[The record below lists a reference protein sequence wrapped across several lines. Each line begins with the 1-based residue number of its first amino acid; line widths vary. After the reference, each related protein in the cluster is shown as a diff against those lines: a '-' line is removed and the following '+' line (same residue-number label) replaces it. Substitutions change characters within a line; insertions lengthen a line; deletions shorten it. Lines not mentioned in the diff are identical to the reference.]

1 MRYLSFAIVRCC
13 SRLIQYGLLDRYLN
27 INKHRI
33 GVGLIQKIQEQIQEN
48 SMAGKVEKVTPSLA
62 LGRVGIISRS
72 EDTTERI
79 TGEKG
84 VLRQEEGALE
94 IDYEA
99 EGERYSRFFQ
109 IRHLKIYR
117 RNEPAGFLLQDVI
130 TGNRLFIKPEA
141 SKLDAARD
149 YLSRAMR
156 DGMSEGR
163 LASSVRSVLGKQGSP
178 YDRLDQLIGLRLIK
192 EDIKD
197 TASFMLVQKKRRELG
212 FHNVPVSM
220 HLVFTGNPGTG
231 KTTVARMLA
240 GIYKDIGI
248 LSKGHLVE
256 VDRGD
261 LVAGYVGQTAIKTQK
276 KIQEAMGGILF
287 IDEAYSLTSRGN
299 DFGQEAVNTILKAM
313 EDHREDFVVIAAGY
327 PDLMEDFIESN
338 PGLKSR
344 FNKYMHFPDYTPDE
358 LCRIFGV
365 FCKEY
370 DYKLAPPAKH
380 EVKRIVEELEK
391 EKDENFANARTVR
404 NLFERVI
411 TAQASRVAFQKAT
424 AETLMTVNEDDV
436 LHVEK
441 MMK

>member
-1 MRYLSFAIVRCC
+1 MEIGPVR
-13 SRLIQYGLLDRYLN
+13 
-27 INKHRI
+27 
-33 GVGLIQKIQEQIQEN
+33 
-48 SMAGKVEKVTPSLA
+48 
-62 LGRVGIISRS
+62 IISRAG
-72 EDTTERI
+72 D
-79 TGEKG
+79 EKIKQLG
-84 VLRQEEGALE
+84 HDAVLRQEEGILE
-94 IDYEA
+94 VDYSA
-99 EGERYSRFFQ
+99 GGEKYSHFFQ
-109 IRHLKIYR
+109 LRHLKIYR
-117 RNEPAGFLLQDVI
+117 RNDPDGFLLQDMI
-130 TGNRLFIKPEA
+130 TGNRLFIQPEA
-141 SKLDAARD
+141 GKLGVTRE
-149 YLSRAMR
+149 YLTRVMKS
-156 DGMSEGR
+156 GMLESR
-163 LASSVRSVLGKQGSP
+163 LASSMKSMLGKQGSP

-197 TASFMLVQKKRRELG
+197 TASFMLVQKKRREMG

-287 IDEAYSLTSRGN
+287 IDEAYALTSRGN

-358 LCRIFGV
+358 LCRIFGS
-365 FCKEY
+365 FCREY
-370 DYKLAPPAKH
+370 DYRATAGARH
-380 EVKRIVEELEK
+380 EIRRIVEELDK

-411 TAQASRVAFQKAT
+411 TAQAGRVAFLKAT
-424 AETLMTVNEDDV
+424 AETLMTVTEEDV
-436 LHVEK
+436 LQMEK
-441 MMK
+441 GLLAKQNAEISR